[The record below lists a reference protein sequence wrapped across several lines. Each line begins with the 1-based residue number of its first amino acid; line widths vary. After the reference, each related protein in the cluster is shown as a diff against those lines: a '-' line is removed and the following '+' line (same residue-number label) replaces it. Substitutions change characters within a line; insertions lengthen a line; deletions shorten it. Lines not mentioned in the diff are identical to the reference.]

1 MAIKGMHEVAGELLH
16 RSKAQKVDWKQTYR
30 DEEFRVDFPDVS
42 LSISFE
48 PQGERYQLDLVNDT
62 GAVIDTVLTVSGET
76 EPELAPVL
84 QEIYELAA
92 AYVRDAALERA
103 LHYLKRA

>member
-1 MAIKGMHEVAGELLH
+1 MHEVAGELL
-16 RSKAQKVDWKQTYR
+16 RLSKAQKLQWEQTIP
-30 DEEFRVDFPDVS
+30 FNQFLVNFPDVS

-48 PQGERYQLDLVNDT
+48 PQGECYQLDLVNDT

-76 EPELAPVL
+76 EPELAPIL

-103 LHYLKRA
+103 RHYLKRA

>member
-1 MAIKGMHEVAGELLH
+1 MHEVAGELL
-16 RSKAQKVDWKQTYR
+16 RRAKVQKVDWKQTYR

-48 PQGERYQLDLVNDT
+48 PQGECYQLDLVNDT

-84 QEIYELAA
+84 QEIYELAS